1 MSHNPVMEVASAIQ
15 SASIN
20 RAPSPHHDINPSTAA
35 STKQPVEARAGSPVP
50 SLDSDIV
57 DPQNV
62 IEPRP
67 RRAAFPPLPDMRFEQ
82 SYLASLQ
89 HADTHWK
96 VAYITTR
103 DQVLLP
109 LVQGT
114 IWTLALSGWRYWNR
128 TAAVGGKT
136 LGGRIRAW
144 WWGVNDWR
152 VPESVRPEQKLAA
165 EVQEVSPLQS
175 NWDWLW
181 GRG

>member
-1 MSHNPVMEVASAIQ
+1 MSNNPAMEIASAIQ
-15 SASIN
+15 SASLN
-20 RAPSPHHDINPSTAA
+20 RAPSPHHDLNPSTAA
-35 STKQPVEARAGSPVP
+35 SFKQPVEIRSQSPTP

-57 DPQNV
+57 DQHNV

-82 SYLASLQ
+82 AYLASLQ
-89 HADTHWK
+89 HADTYWK

-114 IWTLALSGWRYWNR
+114 LWTLALSGWRFWNR

-144 WWGVNDWR
+144 WWGVNEWK
-152 VPESVRPEQKLAA
+152 VHESVTPEPKFAA
-165 EVQEVSPLQS
+165 NVQEVSPLQRT
-175 NWDWLW
+175 W